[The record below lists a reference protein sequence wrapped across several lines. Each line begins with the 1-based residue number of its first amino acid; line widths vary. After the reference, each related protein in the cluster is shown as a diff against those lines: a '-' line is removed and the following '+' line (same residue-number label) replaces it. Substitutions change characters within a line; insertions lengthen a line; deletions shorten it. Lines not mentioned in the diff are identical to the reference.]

1 MFRTIEK
8 IVTLSDAIEQR
19 AFWKDND
26 DTVVFTN
33 GCFDILH
40 LGHIDYLEKAR
51 SYGSRLIVAL
61 NTDDSV
67 KRLKGPERPLN
78 NEEARGRM
86 IAALSF
92 VDLVIYFSEDTP
104 YKVINDLKPDV
115 LVKGSDY
122 LAEDI
127 VGADIVN
134 ENGGEVRTIDLVKGF
149 STSEIIDKIRNNIKG

>member
-8 IVTLSDAIEQR
+8 IVTLPGAIEQR
-19 AFWKDND
+19 THWKDQGEV
-26 DTVVFTN
+26 VVFTN

-51 SYGSRLIVAL
+51 SQGTKLIVAL

-67 KRLKGPERPLN
+67 RKLKGPERPLN
-78 NEEARGRM
+78 NEDARGRM

-92 VDLVIYFSEDTP
+92 VDLVVYFSEETP
-104 YKVINDLKPDV
+104 YKLIKDLQPDI

-122 LAEDI
+122 LTDDI
-127 VGADIVN
+127 VGAEIVKA
-134 ENGGEVRTIDLVKGF
+134 NGGKVLTIDLVKGF
-149 STSEIIDKIRNNIKG
+149 STTELINKIRKKR